1 VQIHGT
7 VHSECF
13 FFYCITIEHLENV
26 DIMYLV
32 FLTITLSIVL
42 YSVFF
47 LLSGDARYS
56 YPLLL
61 DTCDGVIF
69 VPSVLKT
76 FGTVLSASAECK
88 GKLF

>member
-1 VQIHGT
+1 
-7 VHSECF
+7 
-13 FFYCITIEHLENV
+13 
-26 DIMYLV
+26 MYLV

-47 LLSGDARYS
+47 LLSGDAQYS